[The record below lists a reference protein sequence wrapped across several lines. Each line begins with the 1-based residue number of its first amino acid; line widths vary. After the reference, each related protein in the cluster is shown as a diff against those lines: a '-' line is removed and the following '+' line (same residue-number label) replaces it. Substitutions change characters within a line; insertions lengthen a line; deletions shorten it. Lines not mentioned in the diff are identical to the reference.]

1 MDLSQM
7 NWRKSSR
14 SIGGNEECVEVA
26 AANTIVAIRDSKNP
40 DRSVHLIP
48 RTRFRTLVTRIK
60 HGDLSA

>member
-14 SIGGNEECVEVA
+14 SIGGNDDCVEVA
-26 AANTIVAIRDSKNP
+26 AADAIIAIRDSKNP

-48 RTRFRTLVTRIK
+48 RTRFRTLVARIK
-60 HGDLSA
+60 HGNLSV